1 MKELKKIDRLFQ
13 EKFKDFEA
21 DPPEHIWEN
30 IADKLGQKKKK
41 RIIPIWFQYG
51 SVASI
56 AILLG
61 WVVLTQLNENN
72 VQPINETEDVVIEQ
86 AIENSKENVPNSI
99 ENQNG
104 SELELNNK
112 DADYLEKSAVKKV
125 IENQNRLVKSAE
137 NKGNETNLKSS
148 KTNIL
153 QNNSSPAIVNNSSEL
168 EQKNESSQKA
178 HPVLENGN
186 FNQIQ
191 EQKTIANN
199 VIVSE
204 KLNQQKTQVSNKINN
219 QNSIQKE
226 DFGTVEKKIIEDKI
240 GQSEVVIVEEEPNEL
255 DALLQ
260 EKEAEKENENELT
273 ETKFNK
279 WQVASNVAPVYFNSL
294 AEGSSIDNEFSNNSK
309 TYETNLSVGLGLQ
322 YALNENLSIRAG
334 VNRFTLGYN
343 TNDISIGASLN
354 GRALDHVNHSAAGA
368 TISVKAKN
376 GPTMTI
382 NDGFNN
388 ENSGFL
394 NQRIGYFEVPFE
406 VSYKVLKRKFG
417 ITVIGGM
424 SSLFLVENQI
434 SVVSTDFS
442 TPIGEA
448 NNLNPLS
455 FSTNIGIGIDY
466 PFWKSFHAHFE
477 PILKYQINT
486 FNSEVGNFKPYF
498 IGLYSGISYRF

>member
-30 IADKLGQKKKK
+30 IAEKLSKKKKK

-61 WVVLTQLNENN
+61 WVVLTQLNENS
-72 VQPINETEDVVIEQ
+72 VQPINKTEGVVIEP

-99 ENQNG
+99 ENQDG
-104 SELELNNK
+104 SELDLNNK
-112 DADYLEKSAVKKV
+112 DDDYLEKSTVKKV
-125 IENQNRLVKSAE
+125 IDNQNRLVNSTE
-137 NKGNETNLKSS
+137 NHDDEIDS
-148 KTNIL
+148 K
-153 QNNSSPAIVNNSSEL
+153 
-168 EQKNESSQKA
+168 
-178 HPVLENGN
+178 
-186 FNQIQ
+186 
-191 EQKTIANN
+191 
-199 VIVSE
+199 
-204 KLNQQKTQVSNKINN
+204 SNKIKILPNNSVQALDSKSIALEQENILSENDYEVSENKNFNKIQKQNNIVSNEVVSKNMN
-219 QNSIQKE
+219 QNVEPISNKLNHEDLTEKE
-226 DFGTVEKKIIEDKI
+226 RFGTIDNKMIAEELS
-240 GQSEVVIVEEEPNEL
+240 QSEVVITEEQPNALEEL
-255 DALLQ
+255 LK
-260 EKEAEKENENELT
+260 EKEAEDENEKDLT
-273 ETKFNK
+273 ATKFNK
-279 WQVASNVAPVYFNSL
+279 WQIASNVAPVYFNSL
-294 AEGSSIDNEFSNNSK
+294 AEGSSIDDEFSNNNK

-343 TNDISIGASLN
+343 TNDISVGASLN

-368 TISVKAKN
+368 TISIRAKN
-376 GPTMTI
+376 GPTMAI
-382 NDGFNN
+382 NDGFNF
-388 ENSGFL
+388 ENSGYL

-406 VSYKVLKRKFG
+406 VSYKVIKKKFG

-434 SVVSTDFS
+434 SVVSADFS

-455 FSTNIGIGIDY
+455 FSTNVGIGIDY

-477 PILKYQINT
+477 PVFKYQMNT
-486 FNSEVGNFKPYF
+486 FNSNVGNFKPYF